1 MLSCRCWC
9 WAGGQVWISQGSCRP
24 WVPTFTNGSISV
36 WGGGGIKLFDGNT
49 CNYFTHTLI
58 INKTAILNFS
68 WKWRWSRFVCKNLL
82 DFLLFIF
89 MSALLQHFCIYDFLF
104 LAFCAYLA
112 VCVSILCIFNLHP
125 RVCAHRGLTTVCRSF
140 QTHSWA
146 ATSLQCRHP
155 QPASANVQLALF
167 TKLLVGSDINRPTSS
182 KTLMIFS
189 RAIRLTS

>member
-1 MLSCRCWC
+1 MLSSRCWC

-104 LAFCAYLA
+104 FSFLCILSC
-112 VCVSILCIFNLHP
+112 VCVHFVHFQLASTGLCASRPDHGVPLLPNSFMSGDLTAMP
-125 RVCAHRGLTTVCRSF
+125 PPPTCVCQCPTRAIYKTAGGFGHQ
-140 QTHSWA
+140 QTHFK
-146 ATSLQCRHP
+146 Q
-155 QPASANVQLALF
+155 NVDDF
-167 TKLLVGSDINRPTSS
+167 
-182 KTLMIFS
+182 
-189 RAIRLTS
+189 